1 MAANI
6 IRPSDTPRRANV
18 PREVPAPPAA
28 NGPAVPEIYDAQNP
42 AEIAAA
48 QAAEL
53 AQAAANQAAEAKAA
67 AKAEARRQR
76 EAARSERPRKTWSIF
91 SFLDRL
97 TSMDGLFREGLPVRY
112 LPKLLFVMLIT
123 LLYIGNTHYGNRM
136 NRSIQRLKQET
147 EDLRADYTTL
157 KSDYMEASK
166 QSEVARKVAALGMVE
181 SGSPPFRINVP
192 AGHLDAAALELLPVL
207 TADSLGAR
215 VARDSIAAQLADS
228 LAGRRRRAAA
238 EADGG
243 PEIIAP
249 PQPDELDPDAAV
261 APVVAGAVISKKP
274 RSAAKA
280 PHSSGSSKA
289 NFEAKP
295 HGGKHPTGAKN
306 TAHSRK
312 SASETKKIVK
322 KSTTQHKSMG
332 SKAPAAHSAAHRS
345 TAKPAHR

>member
-1 MAANI
+1 
-6 IRPSDTPRRANV
+6 
-18 PREVPAPPAA
+18 
-28 NGPAVPEIYDAQNP
+28 
-42 AEIAAA
+42 
-48 QAAEL
+48 
-53 AQAAANQAAEAKAA
+53 
-67 AKAEARRQR
+67 
-76 EAARSERPRKTWSIF
+76 
-91 SFLDRL
+91 
-97 TSMDGLFREGLPVRY
+97 MDGLFREGLPVRY

-228 LAGRRRRAAA
+228 LAGRRRRLTS
-238 EADGG
+238 EENTG

-249 PQPDELDPDAAV
+249 PQADELDPDAAATAEAAAAGTAAGSRAV
-261 APVVAGAVISKKP
+261 AKP
-274 RSAAKA
+274 AAQKGRSAAQKRLSA
-280 PHSSGSSKA
+280 PLRAS
-289 NFEAKP
+289 
-295 HGGKHPTGAKN
+295 GKHDISREKLGKKASTGAKN
-306 TAHSRK
+306 MSSLRK
-312 SASETKKIVK
+312 SVQ
-322 KSTTQHKSMG
+322 KSTTPHK
-332 SKAPAAHSAAHRS
+332 KEAARSHPSTLQPKHR
-345 TAKPAHR
+345 